1 MTVGEGATRMA
12 DSAAATEMR
21 QEVDAGARAALL
33 ASLAGKLIARRLYD
47 LAEPVLR
54 LALTLDAQSFAARFA
69 LSEALA
75 AMDRSPE
82 ALEQGWLAYATARR
96 GTPPDLVPLPETE
109 AACAMLEAAR
119 ETVLPDPRLLAPGLA
134 LCAAQRPGEAW
145 LPAHLG
151 ALHLAHGAPA
161 EAALWF
167 RRAAAIDARF
177 DTERAAALARCGNE
191 PRYRCAGVADEPA
204 LADALR
210 RVGLGTSAEV
220 LCEKLAG
227 GAQNQMIKLT
237 TGDRAY
243 ALRLEKFPSAGW
255 YFYAEEANNAGLAH
269 GAGLSPALFYFD
281 RADGTALMEFLPGAT
296 MTEKGF
302 AAPDKAAAAG
312 ALYRRLHG
320 TAGFLGSYDIL
331 AMIESDRAARA
342 GVCPPELADLAALEA
357 AYQTVRALLLATR
370 GPPCA
375 THNDPIPQNFIA
387 QTDGLMLLDW
397 QCSAS
402 ADPHWEIGAFSA
414 QNALP
419 PPAEDAFLAA
429 YFDEADIVGRAR
441 VRLMKPVCSFFWL
454 GRALIR
460 GQQAADDKWQEEALG
475 NARRLRELLAEPV
488 FAESV
493 AVLEAA
499 KS

>member
-1 MTVGEGATRMA
+1 MA

-21 QEVDAGARAALL
+21 QEAEGQARAALL
-33 ASLAGKLIARRLYD
+33 AGLAGKLIARRLTD

-54 LALTLDAQSFAARFA
+54 LALSLDPQSFAARFA

-75 AMDRSPE
+75 AMDREPE
-82 ALEQGWLAYATARR
+82 ALEQGWLAYAAARR

-109 AACAMLEAAR
+109 AAAAMLEAAR
-119 ETVLPDPRLLAPGLA
+119 ETMLPDPRLLAPGLA
-134 LCAAQRPGEAW
+134 LCAAQRPSEVW
-145 LPAHLG
+145 LAAELG
-151 ALHLAHGAPA
+151 ALHLAAQAPA

-167 RRAAAIDARF
+167 RRAAALDGRF
-177 DTERAAALARCGNE
+177 EAERAAALARCGGA
-191 PRYRCAGVADEPA
+191 PRYRCADVADVPA

-210 RVGLGTSAEV
+210 RVGLGAGDEV

-237 TGDRAY
+237 AGDRAY

-269 GAGLSPALFYFD
+269 EAGLAPALFYFD
-281 RADGTALMEFLPGAT
+281 RADGTALMEFLPGGT
-296 MTEKGF
+296 MTEKTF
-302 AAPDKAAAAG
+302 AAPDKAGAAG
-312 ALYRRLHG
+312 TLYRRLHG
-320 TAGFLGSYDIL
+320 IAGFLGTYDIL
-331 AMIESDRAARA
+331 AMIEGDGAARA
-342 GVCPPELADLAALEA
+342 GFRPPEIADLAALEA
-357 AYQTVRALLLATR
+357 AYQNARALLLATR

-387 QTDGLMLLDW
+387 RPDGLMLLDW
-397 QCSAS
+397 QCSAG

-419 PPAEDAFLAA
+419 PPAEDAFFAA
-429 YFDEADIVGRAR
+429 YFDDSDKIGRAR
-441 VRLMKPVCSFFWL
+441 TRLMKPVCSFFWL

-460 GQQAADDKWQEEALG
+460 GKNAADGKWLEEALG
-475 NARRLRELLAEPV
+475 NAKRLRELLAEPV

-493 AVLEAA
+493 ALLEAA
-499 KS
+499 KT